1 MSHLTT
7 SQIAELIRQG
17 FAADGITNV
26 QIKDYAA
33 TTKRRKYPVVEVV
46 NVQPTG
52 KEADIRIT
60 KITQKFEVNAYVRK
74 RGAGSDEI
82 NLLSKIEHS
91 ILTKLDNSNLSGDT
105 LFTENK
111 SWARSGEVIEK
122 PVTHYRSILSVLITD
137 IISTSGDGTIGAGIF
152 FSIGTLTNMQVL
164 SKPVEREIELTSDEY
179 DDTRTRKR
187 VAPLGD
193 THSVF
198 VEVEYTQARIDALR
212 TMKASHSKQACVTT
226 RDGVPEN
233 FNGYPAEFPHGAVY
247 METETIIIRV
257 ERV

>member
-1 MSHLTT
+1 MTHLTT
-7 SQIAELIRQG
+7 TQIAELIRQG
-17 FAADGITNV
+17 FATNKITKV

-33 TTKRRKYPVVEVV
+33 TIKRRKYPVVEVV

-60 KITQKFEVNAYVRK
+60 KISQKFEIHAYVRK
-74 RGAGSDEI
+74 RGAGSDEMD
-82 NLLSKIEHS
+82 LLSQIEHS
-91 ILTKLDNSNLSGDT
+91 ILTKLDNSTLSGDA

-111 SWARSGEVIEK
+111 NWARSGEVIER
-122 PVTHYRSILSVLITD
+122 PVPHYRSTLSVLVTD
-137 IISTSGDGTIGAGIF
+137 NVSTSGEGTIGAGIF

-164 SKPVEREIELTSDEY
+164 TKPPERETELTSNEY

-193 THSVF
+193 IHSVF
-198 VEVEYTQARIDALR
+198 VEVERTQVRIDALR
-212 TMKASHSKQACVTT
+212 VMKASHAKQACITT

-233 FNGYPAEFPHGAVY
+233 FNGYPTDFSHGGGYLEV
-247 METETIIIRV
+247 ETIIIRV